1 MNQSD
6 AAKSAR
12 PARTNQAEKE
22 RFIAGNNLYLP
33 NNLPPATEREVVY
46 LFKAVAGPFYSLS
59 QIDIQNRFPDCLARK
74 GKKLI
79 RIEFE
84 FESKNFRIH
93 GHDPSQCDWIVCW
106 RDTWGEEAP
115 DHLEIVELRRQ
126 FSFSFN
132 VWFQPL
138 ANEYAVAI
146 SEVNRDEGW
155 SVPSKASEGD
165 LLLIWRSAPQSCV
178 LDLFVVD
185 SPVDRVKAGWKRGYD
200 YMATIARVATLSA
213 PLTWSNMRAETRLS
227 RAGFVNG
234 AMAGRPR
241 ASAYWYVLLEMII
254 TANPELAWLA
264 ERFCPDHIQRS
275 P

>member
-6 AAKSAR
+6 AANSAR
-12 PARTNQAEKE
+12 PARPNQAEKE
-22 RFIAGNNLYLP
+22 RFIAWNNLYLP
-33 NNLPPATEREVVY
+33 YPTTEREVVY
-46 LFKAVAGPFYSLS
+46 LFKAMAGPYYGFS

-115 DHLEIVELRRQ
+115 AHLKIVELRRR

-138 ANEYAVAI
+138 ANEYALAI

-155 SVPSKASEGD
+155 SVPFKASEGD

-185 SPVDRVKAGWKRGYD
+185 SPVKREKAGWKRGYD
-200 YMATIARVATLSA
+200 YMAAIARVATLSA

-234 AMAGRPR
+234 AMAGRPQ
-241 ASAYWYVLLEMII
+241 ASAYWRVLLEMII

-264 ERFCPDHIQRS
+264 ERFCPDQIQRR